1 MVYIDK
7 ELKKLAKDAGKDG
20 KDKFAAKARTVVR
33 GAAGMLKRVIR
44 LGNKES
50 KLSTPA
56 VVQDLLRCMDAD
68 EGAFRRDHLGP
79 EALLMLTELLQERR
93 HRQEIL
99 AREGSA
105 KVNGGKSQGPYSIEE
120 KNQD

>member
-1 MVYIDK
+1 MKSHDITEWTTK
-7 ELKKLAKDAGKDG
+7 Q
-20 KDKFAAKARTVVR
+20 
-33 GAAGMLKRVIR
+33 
-44 LGNKES
+44 ES

-68 EGAFRRDHLGP
+68 EGQFRRNHLGP

-99 AREGSA
+99 ARDA
-105 KVNGGKSQGPYSIEE
+105 A
-120 KNQD
+120 